1 MTELLVQHINQSFGD
16 KEILHDVSLSVKPN
30 EIVSILGVSGIG
42 KTTLFN
48 IIAGINQPKS
58 GNIVFNDEDIT
69 GQAGHL
75 GYMLQKDL
83 LLPFR
88 TIMNN
93 VILPDLVKGVK
104 KSAATARAEPLFE
117 FFGLTGY
124 ENKYPHELSGGMKQ
138 RAALLRTFLST
149 KDLTLLDEPFSALDE
164 LTKRGIY
171 QWYTDIS
178 RQMQNSTLLIT
189 HSVDEAITLSDRIY
203 ILSGKP
209 ATISYEI
216 KITSAERKQAD
227 FELTADFIHYKK
239 EILDILNP

>member
-104 KSAATARAEPLFE
+104 KSAAIARAEPLFE

-209 ATISYEI
+209 ATTSHEI
-216 KITSAERKQAD
+216 KITSAKRKQAD

>member
-1 MTELLVQHINQSFGD
+1 MTELLVQHINQAFGD
-16 KEILHDVSLSVKPN
+16 QTILQDVSLSVQKN

-48 IIAGINQPKS
+48 IIAGINQPQS
-58 GNIVFNDEDIT
+58 GQILYNQADIT
-69 GQAGHL
+69 GEAGHL

-93 VILPDLVKGVK
+93 VILPDLIKGVK
-104 KSAATARAEPLFE
+104 KSAAIERAQPLFE
-117 FFGLTGY
+117 FFGLAGY
-124 ENKYPHELSGGMKQ
+124 ENKYPTELSGGMRQ

-171 QWYTDIS
+171 QWYTKIS
-178 RQMQNSTLLIT
+178 RQLENSTLLIT

-203 ILSGKP
+203 ILSGHP
-209 ATISYEI
+209 ATITHEI
-216 KITSAERKQAD
+216 KITSDARQKPD
-227 FELTADFIHYKK
+227 FELTPDFIQYKK
-239 EILDILNP
+239 QILDILNL

>member
-1 MTELLVQHINQSFGD
+1 MTELLVQHVNQGFDG
-16 KEILHDVSLSVKPN
+16 KTILNDVSISVQTN

-48 IIAGINQPKS
+48 IIAGINQPQD
-58 GNIVFNDEDIT
+58 GQVIFNGADIT
-69 GQAGHL
+69 GTAGHL

-93 VILPDLVKGVK
+93 VILPDLVKGTPK
-104 KSAATARAEPLFE
+104 KAAIDRAQPLFE
-117 FFGLTGY
+117 FFGLKGY
-124 ENKYPHELSGGMKQ
+124 ENKYPNELSGGMRQ

-171 QWYTDIS
+171 QWYTKIS
-178 RQMQNSTLLIT
+178 RQMENSTLLIT

-209 ATISYEI
+209 ATITNEI
-216 KITSAERKQAD
+216 KITSAARNQPD
-227 FELTADFIHYKK
+227 FELTPDFIRYKK
-239 EILDILNP
+239 QILDILNL

>member
-48 IIAGINQPKS
+48 IIAGINQPES

-104 KSAATARAEPLFE
+104 KSAAIARAEPLFE
-117 FFGLTGY
+117 FFGLTDY

-209 ATISYEI
+209 ATISHEI
-216 KITSAERKQAD
+216 KITSAKRKQAD

>member
-83 LLPFR
+83 LLPFER
-88 TIMNN
+88 LWIM
-93 VILPDLVKGVK
+93 
-104 KSAATARAEPLFE
+104 
-117 FFGLTGY
+117 
-124 ENKYPHELSGGMKQ
+124 
-138 RAALLRTFLST
+138 
-149 KDLTLLDEPFSALDE
+149 
-164 LTKRGIY
+164 
-171 QWYTDIS
+171 
-178 RQMQNSTLLIT
+178 
-189 HSVDEAITLSDRIY
+189 
-203 ILSGKP
+203 
-209 ATISYEI
+209 
-216 KITSAERKQAD
+216 
-227 FELTADFIHYKK
+227 
-239 EILDILNP
+239 

>member
-104 KSAATARAEPLFE
+104 KSAAIARAEPLFE

-164 LTKRGIY
+164 F
-171 QWYTDIS
+171 IS
-178 RQMQNSTLLIT
+178 GTPIL
-189 HSVDEAITLSDRIY
+189 VVKCRIQPY
-203 ILSGKP
+203 
-209 ATISYEI
+209 
-216 KITSAERKQAD
+216 
-227 FELTADFIHYKK
+227 
-239 EILDILNP
+239 

>member
-1 MTELLVQHINQSFGD
+1 MTELLVQHVDQSFDG
-16 KEILHDVSLSVKPN
+16 KQILNDVSLSVKTN

-48 IIAGINQPKS
+48 VIAGITHPLD
-58 GNIVFNDEDIT
+58 GTVVFNGNDIT
-69 GQAGHL
+69 GEAGHL

-93 VILPDLVKGVK
+93 VILPDLVKGISK
-104 KSAATARAEPLFE
+104 KDAIKRATPLFE
-117 FFGLTGY
+117 FFGLSGY
-124 ENKYPHELSGGMKQ
+124 ENKYPNELSGGMRQ

-171 QWYTDIS
+171 RWYTDIS

-209 ATISYEI
+209 ATISHEI
-216 KITSAERKQAD
+216 KITSEERNKTD
-227 FELTADFIHYKK
+227 FELTSDFIKYKK
-239 EILDILNP
+239 EILNILNV